1 MNKAGSIEKEKEGYI
16 VITSDAADGLVLLSQ
31 GAGTEADAYVNE
43 NEAPEFAVDGDV
55 STKWCAT
62 GAAPHE
68 ITLDLGEVNTVS
80 AVDIF
85 HAEAGGE
92 SADMNTKLIP
102 FLSARMEI
110 DFEEVIQRDKKYKWH
125 DAQCIYTKR
134 RTVCETRSK

>member
-55 STKWCAT
+55 TTKWCAT

-85 HAEAGGE
+85 PCRSRWRECRHEHE
-92 SADMNTKLIP
+92 NLIP

-110 DFEEVIQRDKKYKWH
+110 VLKKVYSVTKKYKWH
-125 DAQCIYTKR
+125 NAQCIYTKK
-134 RTVCETRSK
+134 THGM